1 MEMNIMEVFEQQRQ
15 RERQVKIN
23 RFKQLNQYALPGQIL
38 FAGSSLAEQFPM
50 DELKMRLN
58 PVPVIYNRGIG
69 GDTMS
74 DLEADLDTLIIELKP
89 RVLFIN
95 IGSNDLN
102 LSTYNEN
109 ELVSRYKKMLLRIIE
124 KLPQAKIYVL
134 SYYPVNPQAAKDIP
148 AEYAAGMFS
157 TRNNKNINSINKKLR
172 LMAEKL
178 SKEVAAG
185 VAYIDVNT
193 CLLDGN
199 GQLDPE
205 LTVEGIHLWPEAY
218 VRVLDVL
225 KPYLGCE

>member
-1 MEMNIMEVFEQQRQ
+1 MEMDIMEVFEQQRQ
-15 RERQVKIN
+15 RERQVKLN

-38 FAGSSLAEQFPM
+38 FAGSSLAEQFPI

-89 RVLFIN
+89 RVLLIN

-109 ELVSRYKKMLLRIIE
+109 ELVSRYKKILLRIIE
-124 KLPQAKIYVL
+124 KLPQIKIYVL

-157 TRNNKNINSINKKLR
+157 TRNNKNINSINKKLQ

-178 SKEVAAG
+178 SKEIAAG

-225 KPYLGCE
+225 KAYLVCE

>member
-1 MEMNIMEVFEQQRQ
+1 MEMDIMEVFEQQRQ
-15 RERQVKIN
+15 RERHVKLN

-38 FAGSSLAEQFPM
+38 FAGSSLAEQFPI

-89 RVLFIN
+89 RMLFIN

-109 ELVSRYKKMLLRIIE
+109 ELVSRYKKILLRIIE
-124 KLPQAKIYVL
+124 KLPQIKIYVL

-157 TRNNKNINSINKKLR
+157 TRNNKNINSINKKLQ

-178 SKEVAAG
+178 SKEIAAG

-225 KPYLGCE
+225 KAYLVCE

>member
-1 MEMNIMEVFEQQRQ
+1 MEMDMMEVFEQLRQ
-15 RERQVKIN
+15 RERHIKIN
-23 RFKQLNQYALPGQIL
+23 RFKQLNKYALTDQIL
-38 FAGSSLAEQFPM
+38 FAGSSLAEQFPI
-50 DELKMRLN
+50 DELKMKLE

-102 LSTYNEN
+102 IPTYNED
-109 ELVSRYKKMLLRIIE
+109 ELVSRYEKTLQRIIE
-124 KLPQAKIYVL
+124 KLPQIVIYVL
-134 SYYPVNPQAAKDIP
+134 SYYPVNPQSAKDIP
-148 AEYAAGMFS
+148 AEHAAGMFS
-157 TRNNKNINSINKKLR
+157 NRNNNNINSVNKKLQ
-172 LMAEKL
+172 LMTAKL
-178 SKEVAAG
+178 NNEASAQVE
-185 VAYIDVNT
+185 YIDVNT

-225 KPYLGCE
+225 RPYIVCD

>member
-1 MEMNIMEVFEQQRQ
+1 MEMDIMEVFEQQRQ
-15 RERQVKIN
+15 RERQVKLN

-38 FAGSSLAEQFPM
+38 FAGSSLAEQFPI

-102 LSTYNEN
+102 LPTYNEN
-109 ELVSRYKKMLLRIIE
+109 ELVSRYKKILLRIIE
-124 KLPQAKIYVL
+124 KLPQIKIYVL

-157 TRNNKNINSINKKLR
+157 TRNNKNINSINKKLQ

-178 SKEVAAG
+178 SKEVAAV

-199 GQLDPE
+199 EQLDPE

-225 KPYLGCE
+225 KAYLACE

>member
-1 MEMNIMEVFEQQRQ
+1 MEMDIMEVFEQQRQ
-15 RERQVKIN
+15 RERQVKLN

-124 KLPQAKIYVL
+124 KLPQIKIYVL

-157 TRNNKNINSINKKLR
+157 TRNNKNINSINKKLQ

-225 KPYLGCE
+225 KAYLACE

>member
-1 MEMNIMEVFEQQRQ
+1 MEVFEHQRQ
-15 RERQVKIN
+15 SERKVKLN
-23 RFKQLNQYALPGQIL
+23 RFKQLNKYALPGQIL
-38 FAGSSLAEQFPM
+38 FAGSSLAEQFPI
-50 DELKMRLN
+50 DELKMKLE
-58 PVPVIYNRGIG
+58 PDPVIYNRGIG

-74 DLEADLDTLIIELKP
+74 DLEADVDTLIIELKP
-89 RVLFIN
+89 RTLFIN

-102 LSTYNEN
+102 MPTYNEN
-109 ELVSRYKKMLLRIIE
+109 ELVIRYEKILLKIIE
-124 KLPQAKIYVL
+124 KLPQITIYVL

-157 TRNNKNINSINKKLR
+157 TRNNKNINSINKKLQ

-178 SKEVAAG
+178 SKEVAAE

-199 GQLDPE
+199 GQLDPD

-225 KPYLGCE
+225 KAYLACE

>member
-1 MEMNIMEVFEQQRQ
+1 MEMDIMEVFEQQRQ
-15 RERQVKIN
+15 RERQVKLN
-23 RFKQLNQYALPGQIL
+23 RFKQLNQHALPGQIL
-38 FAGSSLAEQFPM
+38 FAGSSLAEQFPV
-50 DELKMRLN
+50 DELKMKLN
-58 PVPVIYNRGIG
+58 PIPVIYNRGIG

-124 KLPQAKIYVL
+124 KLPQIKIYVL

-157 TRNNKNINSINKKLR
+157 TRNNKNINSINKKLQ

-178 SKEVAAG
+178 SKEVAAV

-225 KPYLGCE
+225 KAYLACE